1 MGMGSRHAPSDAA
14 AAFRFAQVLTPFW
27 KAQITMDK
35 RAFLHACTAT
45 TLAAAVHPLVHAQAP
60 AATAGVAAPGPR
72 HTLSGTNSD
81 GRPVALADYAGKVCL
96 VSFFTAGCALCVN
109 ELRLMREFYANNRQR
124 DFVLLGVNMDDKNA
138 DFMQYIE
145 LLKVSVPAEQRFP
158 IAWRNAAGHQDSF
171 GAITRRPTHYVLNRQ
186 HQQVL
191 RREGNFQPTDWD
203 DLWTSLA

>member
-1 MGMGSRHAPSDAA
+1 MPTAPSPPSFKQA
-14 AAFRFAQVLTPFW
+14 LT
-27 KAQITMDK
+27 TMDK
-35 RAFLHACTAT
+35 RAFLQVCTAT
-45 TLAAAVHPLVHAQAP
+45 TLAAAVHPFAQAQAP
-60 AATAGVAAPGPR
+60 AASAAPAAAAAPGPR
-72 HTLSGTNSD
+72 HTLSGTSSD
-81 GRPVALADYAGKVCL
+81 GKSVMLTDFAGKVCL
-96 VSFFTAGCALCVN
+96 VSFFTAGCALCTN
-109 ELRLMREFYANNRQR
+109 ELRLMREFYTNNRQR
-124 DFVLLGVNMDDKNA
+124 DFVLLGVNMDERSA

-203 DLWTSLA
+203 DLWASIA

>member
-1 MGMGSRHAPSDAA
+1 
-14 AAFRFAQVLTPFW
+14 
-27 KAQITMDK
+27 MDK
-35 RAFLHACTAT
+35 RVFLQACAAT
-45 TLAAAVHPLVHAQAP
+45 TLAAAAHPLVHAQAT
-60 AATAGVAAPGPR
+60 AATAGAAAATPGPR
-72 HTLSGTNSD
+72 HTLSGTSSE
-81 GRPVALADYAGKVCL
+81 GKPVMLTDFAGKVCL
-96 VSFFTAGCALCVN
+96 VSFFTAGCALCTN
-109 ELRLMREFYANNRQR
+109 ELRLMREFYTNNRQR
-124 DFVLLGVNMDDKNA
+124 DFVLLGVNMDEKSA

-203 DLWTSLA
+203 DLWASIA

>member
-1 MGMGSRHAPSDAA
+1 
-14 AAFRFAQVLTPFW
+14 
-27 KAQITMDK
+27 MDK
-35 RAFLHACTAT
+35 RAFSEGLHCHHPGHGD
-45 TLAAAVHPLVHAQAP
+45 AAARPCPGACCHASRA
-60 AATAGVAAPGPR
+60 R

-81 GRPVALADYAGKVCL
+81 GKPVALADYAGKVCL

-124 DFVLLGVNMDDKNA
+124 DFVLLGVNMDDKSA

-171 GAITRRPTHYVLNRQ
+171 GAITRRPTHYVSTASTSRCCGARATPAHRLGRP
-186 HQQVL
+186 L
-191 RREGNFQPTDWD
+191 
-203 DLWTSLA
+203 TSLA

>member
-1 MGMGSRHAPSDAA
+1 
-14 AAFRFAQVLTPFW
+14 
-27 KAQITMDK
+27 MDK
-35 RAFLHACTAT
+35 RAFLRACTAT
-45 TLAAAVHPLVHAQAP
+45 TLVTAMQPLVHAQAP
-60 AATAGVAAPGPR
+60 AATPPGPR

-109 ELRLMREFYANNRQR
+109 DLRLMREFYANNRQR
-124 DFVLLGVNMDDKNA
+124 DFVLLGVNMDDKSA

-203 DLWTSLA
+203 DLWTSRA

>member
-1 MGMGSRHAPSDAA
+1 
-14 AAFRFAQVLTPFW
+14 
-27 KAQITMDK
+27 MDK
-35 RAFLHACTAT
+35 RAFLRACTAT
-45 TLAAAVHPLVHAQAP
+45 TLATAMPPLVHAQAP
-60 AATAGVAAPGPR
+60 AATPPGPR

-124 DFVLLGVNMDDKNA
+124 DFVLLGVNMDDKSA